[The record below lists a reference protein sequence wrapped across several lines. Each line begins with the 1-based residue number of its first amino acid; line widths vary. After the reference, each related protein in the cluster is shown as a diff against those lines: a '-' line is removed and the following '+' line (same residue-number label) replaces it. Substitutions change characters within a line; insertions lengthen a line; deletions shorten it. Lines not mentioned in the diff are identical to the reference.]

1 MVVIVKLWR
10 EIIGI
15 ILLIS
20 LLLMISKHQS
30 VKYELEATK
39 INHKGELLSIK
50 LSMSEAILKAEQQ
63 RKEDLENYARQIASA
78 NAKYSNLF
86 ADNNRMRS
94 EIIEYNNR
102 LSTYSNEANADYAK
116 AASTIYAECR
126 GEYLKM
132 GYYAEKLDAEI
143 DSLTKAP

>member
-1 MVVIVKLWR
+1 MVVIKLWR
-10 EIIGI
+10 EIIGT

-20 LLLMISKHQS
+20 LLLMINKYQNAKH
-30 VKYELEATK
+30 ELAMTK

-63 RKEDLENYARQIASA
+63 RKDDLENYARQIASA

-94 EIIEYNNR
+94 EITEYNNR
-102 LSTYSNEANADYAK
+102 LSTYSNEANAAYAK

-132 GYYAEKLDAEI
+132 GHYAEKLDAEI
-143 DSLTKAP
+143 DSLTKTPQ